1 MKYADIIYND
11 FTAGDGVSLTFFVQ
25 GCPIR
30 CKGCH
35 NPELQSF
42 EGGRLFDGEV
52 LNNILKGLTANGI
65 QRNLCV
71 MGGEPLCEENK
82 FLTYMVIEKVKSE
95 LPNTPVYIWTG
106 YTLEDIANRNDDRV
120 NKILALTDYL
130 IDGPYIEEERD
141 TTLKMRGSKNQRIL
155 KLVDLHNK
163 I

>member
-25 GCPIR
+25 GCPIK

-42 EGGRLFDGEV
+42 GGGHPFDGEV
-52 LNNILKGLTANGI
+52 LSSIIKGLTANGI
-65 QRNLCV
+65 QRNLCI

-95 LPNTPVYIWTG
+95 LPDTPVYIWTG

>member
-1 MKYADIIYND
+1 MRYADIIYND

-42 EGGRLFDGEV
+42 GGGQLFDGET
-52 LNNILKGLTANGI
+52 LNNIIKGLTANGI
-65 QRNLCV
+65 QRNLCI

-95 LPNTPVYIWTG
+95 LPDTPVYIWTG

>member
-25 GCPIR
+25 GCPIK

-42 EGGRLFDGEV
+42 GGGQLFDGET
-52 LNNILKGLTANGI
+52 LNNIINGLTANGI
-65 QRNLCV
+65 QRNLCI

-95 LPNTPVYIWTG
+95 LPNTPIYVWTG
-106 YTLEDIANRNDDRV
+106 YTLEDIVNRNDDRV

>member
-1 MKYADIIYND
+1 MRYADIIYND

-42 EGGRLFDGEV
+42 GGGYSFDGEV
-52 LNNILKGLTANGI
+52 LNNIIKGLTANGI
-65 QRNLCV
+65 QRNLCI

-95 LPNTPVYIWTG
+95 LPETPVYIWTG

>member
-1 MKYADIIYND
+1 
-11 FTAGDGVSLTFFVQ
+11 
-25 GCPIR
+25 
-30 CKGCH
+30 
-35 NPELQSF
+35 
-42 EGGRLFDGEV
+42 
-52 LNNILKGLTANGI
+52 
-65 QRNLCV
+65 

-95 LPNTPVYIWTG
+95 LPDIPVYVWTG

>member
-1 MKYADIIYND
+1 MRYADIIYND

-42 EGGRLFDGEV
+42 GGGYLFDGEV
-52 LNNILKGLTANGI
+52 LNNIIKGLTANGI
-65 QRNLCV
+65 QRNLCI

>member
-1 MKYADIIYND
+1 M
-11 FTAGDGVSLTFFVQ
+11 T
-25 GCPIR
+25 PIR

-35 NPELQSF
+35 NPELQNF
-42 EGGRLFDGEV
+42 GGGHLFDGEV
-52 LNNILKGLTANGI
+52 LNNIIKGLTANGI
-65 QRNLCV
+65 QRNLCI

-95 LPNTPVYIWTG
+95 LPDTPVYIWTG

>member
-1 MKYADIIYND
+1 MKYADIIFND

-25 GCPIR
+25 GCPIK

-35 NPELQSF
+35 NPELQNF
-42 EGGRLFDGEV
+42 IGGKEFDGSV
-52 LNNILKGLTANGI
+52 LNNIVNGIVANGI
-65 QRNLCV
+65 KRNLCI

-82 FLTYMVIEKVKSE
+82 FLTFMVVDKVKTVY
-95 LPNTPVYIWTG
+95 PDIPVYIWTG
-106 YTLEDIANRNDDRV
+106 YTLEELANRRDERIM
-120 NKILALTDYL
+120 KILAITDYL

-141 TTLKMRGSKNQRIL
+141 TTLKMRGSKNQRVL

>member
-1 MKYADIIYND
+1 MRYADIIYND

-42 EGGRLFDGEV
+42 GGGYSFDGEV
-52 LNNILKGLTANGI
+52 LNNIIKGLTANGI
-65 QRNLCV
+65 QRNLCI

-95 LPNTPVYIWTG
+95 LPDTPVYIWTG

>member
-1 MKYADIIYND
+1 MRYADIIYND

-42 EGGRLFDGEV
+42 GGGYSFDGEV
-52 LNNILKGLTANGI
+52 LNNIVKGLTANGI
-65 QRNLCV
+65 QRNLCI

>member
-1 MKYADIIYND
+1 MKYANIIYND

-42 EGGRLFDGEV
+42 IMGKEFDGEV
-52 LNNILKGLTANGI
+52 LASIINGLTANGI
-65 QRNLCV
+65 KRNFCI
-71 MGGEPLCEENK
+71 MGGEPLCDENK
-82 FLTYMVIEKVKSE
+82 FLTFMVADKVK
-95 LPNTPVYIWTG
+95 NTYPDIPIYIWTG
-106 YTLEDIANRNDDRV
+106 YTLEELVSRKDERV
-120 NKILALTDYL
+120 MKILSITDYL

>member
-1 MKYADIIYND
+1 MRYADIIYND

-42 EGGRLFDGEV
+42 GGGYLFDGEV
-52 LNNILKGLTANGI
+52 LNNIIKGLTANGI

-95 LPNTPVYIWTG
+95 LPDTPVYIWTG

-155 KLVDLHNK
+155 KLVDLRNK

>member
-25 GCPIR
+25 GCPIK

-42 EGGRLFDGEV
+42 TRGKEFGGETM
-52 LNNILKGLTANGI
+52 NSIINGLTANGVK
-65 QRNLCV
+65 RNLCIQ
-71 MGGEPLCEENK
+71 GGEPLCEENK
-82 FLTYMVIEKVKSE
+82 FLTFMVIDNVKKA
-95 LPNTPVYIWTG
+95 LPEIPVYIWTG
-106 YTLEDIANRNDDRV
+106 YTLEEIAQRNDDRV
-120 NKILALTDYL
+120 NRILAMTDYL

-141 TTLKMRGSKNQRIL
+141 VTLKMRGSKNQRIL